1 MLFDLIPDK
10 STYQYGISGAKSLTS
25 LKRNVSRAEERRE
38 TAVFE
43 GYFHVRSTHLNMH
56 LCCCCFFFVTASFR
70 AGKANVATEST
81 RLFACQNI
89 SFATPFYGGEEI
101 TVLATVG
108 RSIKSP
114 TRGNGGAIWVES
126 VDNSGFKA
134 CILEYS
140 DGSNN
145 TAEVNWIAIQSA
157 PSGAKKGTATLND
170 WSTGTTCKWIN
181 LQQVTLLLLCNYF

>member
-1 MLFDLIPDK
+1 M
-10 STYQYGISGAKSLTS
+10 
-25 LKRNVSRAEERRE
+25 
-38 TAVFE
+38 
-43 GYFHVRSTHLNMH
+43 RSTHLNMH
-56 LCCCCFFFVTASFR
+56 LCCCCFCFVTASFR
-70 AGKANVATEST
+70 AGKANIATVSP
-81 RLFACQNI
+81 RLFACQRI

-157 PSGAKKGTATLND
+157 PSGAKKGTASLND
-170 WSTGTTCKWIN
+170 SGPARGGSGIPIYPLFCPQDTNIPQNRKMCDTKY
-181 LQQVTLLLLCNYF
+181 LKLF

>member
-1 MLFDLIPDK
+1 MHGVVFLF
-10 STYQYGISGAKSLTS
+10 
-25 LKRNVSRAEERRE
+25 
-38 TAVFE
+38 
-43 GYFHVRSTHLNMH
+43 
-56 LCCCCFFFVTASFR
+56 CFWVLAASFR
-70 AGKANVATEST
+70 AGKANVTTVSP
-81 RLFACQNI
+81 RLFACQMV
-89 SFATPFYGGEEI
+89 SFASPFHGGQKI
-101 TVLATVG
+101 TVLATLG

-157 PSGAKKGTATLND
+157 PSGAKRGTASLSD
-170 WSTGTTCKWIN
+170 
-181 LQQVTLLLLCNYF
+181 

>member
-1 MLFDLIPDK
+1 
-10 STYQYGISGAKSLTS
+10 
-25 LKRNVSRAEERRE
+25 
-38 TAVFE
+38 
-43 GYFHVRSTHLNMH
+43 MH
-56 LCCCCFFFVTASFR
+56 GVVFFFCFWVLAASFR
-70 AGKANVATEST
+70 AGKANVTTVSP
-81 RLFACQNI
+81 RLFACQRV
-89 SFATPFYGGEEI
+89 SFASPFHGGQKI
-101 TVLATVG
+101 TVLATLG

-157 PSGAKKGTATLND
+157 PSGAKKGTASLSD
-170 WSTGTTCKWIN
+170 WSTGTKCKRVN
-181 LQQVTLLLLCNYF
+181 FQQVTFSCSCF